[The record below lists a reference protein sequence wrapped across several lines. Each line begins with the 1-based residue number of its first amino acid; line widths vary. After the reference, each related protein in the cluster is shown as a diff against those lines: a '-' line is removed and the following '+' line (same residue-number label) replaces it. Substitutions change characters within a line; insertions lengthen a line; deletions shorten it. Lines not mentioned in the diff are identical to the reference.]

1 VRTVVRGFRQP
12 QGIQAARLPLRLVGR
27 DTGLQRRFQNR
38 WLEVLK
44 AGGSV
49 KPLEL
54 MRRAG
59 IDLEDPE
66 TIRKAVDYVGQLV
79 DEVENSFLED
89 H

>member
-1 VRTVVRGFRQP
+1 MAQAIDEEGQP
-12 QGIQAARLPLRLVGR
+12 AIE
-27 DTGLQRRFQNR
+27 R

-54 MRRAG
+54 MRGAG

-66 TIRKAVDYVGQLV
+66 TVRKAVDYVGQLV
-79 DEVENSFLED
+79 DEVEKSFLEANKA
-89 H
+89 

>member
-1 VRTVVRGFRQP
+1 MAQAVDEEGQP
-12 QGIQAARLPLRLVGR
+12 AIE
-27 DTGLQRRFQNR
+27 R

-54 MRRAG
+54 MRGAG

-79 DEVENSFLED
+79 DEVTKSFPEANQA
-89 H
+89 